1 MLSREIGIRAA
12 AAVSIATLLTWLV
25 LDHGGRV
32 SERCG
37 AVNDALKRGAIR
49 PVATDEMAPFVTT
62 VRWLAAAAGVRE
74 PIVVNVPFAPHVD
87 NRLHVFTTT
96 PDAVSI
102 TRCGRGNAIYD
113 AELDAIFVDHDVIHS
128 MDWDRLLAQTE
139 LGFRDVP
146 SLRVYTRFVLLHE
159 FGHRVL
165 HRRTGGL
172 FDVGGPATRNDPQR
186 REREADHFAT
196 VTMPAAYAIAARFSV
211 QPIEEYTGDTI
222 QYRVT
227 PSMPLE
233 DQVQASLVEMANV
246 VALGTE
252 ILSNGRSAFL
262 GTMTH
267 PSMLQR
273 ARGLIVAVYPHAAR
287 ERAARW
293 HAARRCCCRST
304 DS

>member
-1 MLSREIGIRAA
+1 M
-12 AAVSIATLLTWLV
+12 
-25 LDHGGRV
+25 
-32 SERCG
+32 
-37 AVNDALKRGAIR
+37 
-49 PVATDEMAPFVTT
+49 
-62 VRWLAAAAGVRE
+62 
-74 PIVVNVPFAPHVD
+74 
-87 NRLHVFTTT
+87 
-96 PDAVSI
+96 
-102 TRCGRGNAIYD
+102 
-113 AELDAIFVDHDVIHS
+113 
-128 MDWDRLLAQTE
+128 LAQTE

-159 FGHRVL
+159 LGHRAL
-165 HRRTGGL
+165 YRRTGGL

-211 QPIEEYTGDTI
+211 QAIEEYTGATI

-252 ILSNGRSAFL
+252 ILSQGRSAFL

-273 ARGLIVAVYPHAAR
+273 ARGLIIAA
-287 ERAARW
+287 
-293 HAARRCCCRST
+293 
-304 DS
+304 